1 MLEQKG
7 EEIMKRIQESNRVN
21 EDAIT
26 KISHQ

>member
-1 MLEQKG
+1 MLEEKG